1 VLQRKTIEGK
11 EKRIIHR
18 EGTLNKTTCFARVD
32 DRIETIL
39 LIKLDRVLPTG
50 SDVTGVTRGNVFS
63 TIARDGMG
71 DAMRAV
77 LFCAHVADRTRT
89 ERQHEGQD
97 DETLARF
104 ARRKCMTRDIA
115 RRDGGG

>member
-1 VLQRKTIEGK
+1 
-11 EKRIIHR
+11 
-18 EGTLNKTTCFARVD
+18 
-32 DRIETIL
+32 
-39 LIKLDRVLPTG
+39 
-50 SDVTGVTRGNVFS
+50 
-63 TIARDGMG
+63 MG

-104 ARRKCMTRDIA
+104 AKRKCVTRDIA